1 MEKQVN
7 FNKVLESEKSKE
19 ELLDVIY
26 AQRLKIND
34 LETQLQTEREQID
47 AIWGEI
53 QPVVEEIKNT
63 NKWLRF
69 IKIIKLTFVLIE
81 KLVKTFK
88 KDNN

>member
-7 FNKVLESEKSKE
+7 FNKVLESEKSKD

-26 AQRLKIND
+26 QQRLKIND
-34 LETQLQTEREQID
+34 LENQLQTEREQID
-47 AIWGEI
+47 AIWNEI
-53 QPVVEEIKNT
+53 EPVVEEIKNT

-88 KDNN
+88 KQD